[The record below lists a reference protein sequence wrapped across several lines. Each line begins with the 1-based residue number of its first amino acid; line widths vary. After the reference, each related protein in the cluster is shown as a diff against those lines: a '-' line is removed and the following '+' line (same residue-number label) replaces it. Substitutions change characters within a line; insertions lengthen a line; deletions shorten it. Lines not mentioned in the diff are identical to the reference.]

1 MDLPIFTQELYDSY
15 CVLLSDSYC
24 ALLSDSYCVLLSDS
38 YWVLDLNKLI
48 ASAHEQIKPFKCNI
62 CDASFTK
69 MGQIPIWRIAVF
81 WRKVA
86 IQITN
91 DVCTVDTGYIL
102 FQTQKCSYWGKCNPN
117 LDNCSYCEGRK
128 PYYILTN
135 FLLLLTCYYFNLVE
149 LRNLLHPFP
158 NTKMSILGKMQSQSG

>member
-1 MDLPIFTQELYDSY
+1 MPKGTIKNLPIFTQELYDSY
-15 CVLLSDSYC
+15 CVLLSESYC

-69 MGQIPIWRIAVF
+69 LGQIPIWRIAVF
-81 WRKVA
+81 WRKEA

-91 DVCTVDTGYIL
+91 DVCTVDTSFSKHKNVHTGENAIPIWIIVVIVKEGSLITYW
-102 FQTQKCSYWGKCNPN
+102 QT
-117 LDNCSYCEGRK
+117 
-128 PYYILTN
+128 
-135 FLLLLTCYYFNLVE
+135 FCYF
-149 LRNLLHPFP
+149 
-158 NTKMSILGKMQSQSG
+158 